1 MVAPSKAFAFFG
13 RRHIEWVKYWEM
25 PSPKTSLFTTPWLA
39 KMLWWWGNEI
49 YGLSVGGKYW
59 QMSTPKT
66 FPSIAVEQKS
76 ERSQES
82 AILDKSHFPHHYIY
96 SCQNFPLEWKSW
108 SPTDLFNKYSSNLSW
123 WCEGNCKSVLFDHP
137 EIFDHS
143 PERLVW
149 QLCPYNF
156 SKSHFGN
163 LYNFSKSHLPCNRHS
178 PLFDSTSYKIYQ
190 NLLFVSRKLN

>member
-25 PSPKTSLFTTPWLA
+25 PSPKTSLFTTPWMA
-39 KMLWWWGNEI
+39 KMLWWWGNEK

-82 AILDKSHFPHHYIY
+82 AILDKSHFPHHYIN
-96 SCQNFPLEWKSW
+96 SCSKFPLEWKSW
-108 SPTDLFNKYSSNLSW
+108 SPTDLFNKFKLMMQGKLQICFIWSPWNIWSQSW
-123 WCEGNCKSVLFDHP
+123 KA
-137 EIFDHS
+137 
-143 PERLVW
+143 RLAT
-149 QLCPYNF
+149 
-156 SKSHFGN
+156 
-163 LYNFSKSHLPCNRHS
+163 LP
-178 PLFDSTSYKIYQ
+178 
-190 NLLFVSRKLN
+190 V

>member
-1 MVAPSKAFAFFG
+1 MLGQMKRKGLEFMTCVIQGRRDLTSGWSLYLSLTLCVDHLVSGSFQQRNEYRNVLGTFPTFSIFFSELWFVGFFRACRSFLWVKFMYMVAPSKAFAFFG

-39 KMLWWWGNEI
+39 KMLWWWGNEK

-76 ERSQES
+76 GRSQES

-96 SCQNFPLEWKSW
+96 SC
-108 SPTDLFNKYSSNLSW
+108 
-123 WCEGNCKSVLFDHP
+123 
-137 EIFDHS
+137 
-143 PERLVW
+143 
-149 QLCPYNF
+149 
-156 SKSHFGN
+156 
-163 LYNFSKSHLPCNRHS
+163 
-178 PLFDSTSYKIYQ
+178 
-190 NLLFVSRKLN
+190 